1 MFQTHIWQNIPPFLF
16 GEIDRNQDEDDY
28 GWLVLSYT
36 LALTYRTACALA
48 MIQTFCVSNA
58 RDMFGRCSTRDSPT
72 AALALSRSLRPRP
85 SPTLSSPSS
94 LSFLRP
100 PRAHLMVVGAEV
112 PTGVVRRRR
121 RTSSSDKCERFE
133 NDCAPHVSVRL
144 SARPLNAQIQFF
156 LLCPLRFGWIA
167 FHRASLN
174 FRAMIEHPSVG

>member
-36 LALTYRTACALA
+36 LALTYHRTACALA

-100 PRAHLMVVGAEV
+100 PRAHTLWWSAPRCRQVWSAAADA
-112 PTGVVRRRR
+112 PPH
-121 RTSSSDKCERFE
+121 RTSARDSRMI
-133 NDCAPHVSVRL
+133 APLMCPSRR
-144 SARPLNAQIQFF
+144 SARPLNA
-156 LLCPLRFGWIA
+156 
-167 FHRASLN
+167 
-174 FRAMIEHPSVG
+174 